1 MPRFAYTARDGQD
14 RAVHG
19 DLDAPSRREAARAL
33 SARGL
38 QPVALQESGATPQTS
53 RHADK
58 PESSVVQAPG
68 SGHSSAVFSAR
79 ERLPFLKALATLVSS
94 GYSAGEALR
103 LLPRRLKDAR
113 LRALS
118 LALWEQLST
127 GATLSGAMEGFPATF
142 DAQTI
147 NLVRAGEATGN
158 LKEVLHRL
166 VNHFTAR
173 QQLHRR
179 IIAAFCYPVF
189 ICVVAAGVLL
199 FFALFLLPRLQGLL
213 TSLGGDLPLP
223 TRILLA
229 VSHGA
234 LIYGPFLAAL
244 AAAAWIWVWRWRKTE
259 AGRKKTDALIL
270 DLPLVGPLMID
281 VSVQNFSQTLAVLL
295 ENGVTTVEALR
306 IAERGV
312 PNRALAEG
320 LRTAADAV
328 IEGQSLTQAL
338 ARVPR
343 LPEAVIDRLSIGENT
358 GVLAPHL
365 RDLSQGL
372 EEELTHRLKVMTDA
386 LSTGVLLVAF
396 SFVGFIAYAIVS
408 AVFQV
413 STSFKV

>member
-1 MPRFAYTARDGQD
+1 MPRFAYTARDRQD
-14 RAVHG
+14 RAVRG

-33 SARGL
+33 TARGM
-38 QPVALQESGATPQTS
+38 QPVALEETVSSQRNGHLARKSELHGVQESKS
-53 RHADK
+53 N
-58 PESSVVQAPG
+58 
-68 SGHSSAVFSAR
+68 HSPAAYTAR

-103 LLPRRLKDAR
+103 LLPRRLKDAQ

-127 GATLSGAMEGFPATF
+127 GATLSGAMEGYPATF

-147 NLVRAGEATGN
+147 NLIRAGEATGN

-166 VNHFTAR
+166 VHHFIAR

-213 TSLGGDLPLP
+213 ASLGGDLPLP

-234 LIYGPFLAAL
+234 LIYGPVLAVLAAI
-244 AAAAWIWVWRWRKTE
+244 AGIGIWRWRKTE
-259 AGRKKTDALIL
+259 AGRKRTDALVL
-270 DLPLVGPLMID
+270 NLPLVGPLMVD

-295 ENGVTTVEALR
+295 DNGVTTVEALR

-320 LRTAADAV
+320 FRTAADAV

-365 RDLSQGL
+365 RDLAQGL
-372 EEELTHRLKVMTDA
+372 EEELTHRLKVMTDV
-386 LSTGVLLVAF
+386 LSTGVLLLAF

-413 STSFKV
+413 STSFKI